1 MQCGAPRNQQ
11 QGIEASSALVLAKQ
25 WNQQLQQRCTGL
37 QPLGHPM
44 DGFRTMQQLITIDQH
59 SAIAEMATALSQRL
73 AQRMVSAAIAN
84 G

>member
-1 MQCGAPRNQQ
+1 
-11 QGIEASSALVLAKQ
+11 
-25 WNQQLQQRCTGL
+25 
-37 QPLGHPM
+37 M
-44 DGFRTMQQLITIDQH
+44 DGFRTMQQLITVDQD